1 VAHFEYVYDS
11 PHHGPVGSLT
21 PVNLRRINSAVF
33 VLLLGWLFVP
43 YYLSSKVFTM
53 PGIALFFLHMCAA
66 YLDLADLLPIT
77 F

>member
-1 VAHFEYVYDS
+1 
-11 PHHGPVGSLT
+11 
-21 PVNLRRINSAVF
+21 VNLRRINSAVF

-66 YLDLADLLPIT
+66 YLCSISLIS